1 MLFTSEHASSWLK
14 HNVPIKNKAPKM
26 QVLESYH
33 TSEVEGWRRTER
45 KDVKSMGIFC
55 NHRIVRLIAIISW
68 LNEIRHDSADNALVA
83 EENDTITSPVL

>member
-1 MLFTSEHASSWLK
+1 
-14 HNVPIKNKAPKM
+14 M
-26 QVLESYH
+26 QMLESYH
-33 TSEVEGWRRTER
+33 TSEVEGWRGTER
-45 KDVKSMGIFC
+45 EDVKSMGIFC